1 VSLSSACT
9 VGEPPVVV
17 GADVENGSLILCSM
31 VERSYRSGATKRP
44 IKLVGGIYCARNLDT
59 VRPRLEL
66 SAPGLREFSRR
77 LCRTP

>member
-1 VSLSSACT
+1 MSLSSACT